1 LILCVAMSSLS
12 IFLLFIITGAFPGSY
27 SNSKLERFEF
37 SQIHM
42 GTQFNIILYAP
53 DVRTAADASDAAFKR
68 VQELDAIMSDYRAT
82 SELMMLCDKSG
93 GQWVKV
99 SDPLFRILARSQEL
113 ARLTDGA
120 FDITVGPVVR
130 LWRRARR
137 TGQMPDH
144 LSLARATELVGYRK
158 LELDRQTRSVRL
170 TKAGMLLDLGG
181 IAKGYAADEAISVL
195 KRHGVSRALV
205 AAGGDIVVS
214 GPPPGARGWVVGI
227 SPLEPTDARPN
238 DYLLLRDAAVST
250 SGDKEQYVEIDGL
263 RYSHIVDP
271 RTGLGLTSHITVTV
285 VARSGT
291 VSDSIAT
298 AASVLGPKRGLALI
312 NSTKGASGMIKQTT
326 AEGIRTVSNI
336 SKNAHRGNLR

>member
-1 LILCVAMSSLS
+1 MTSLF
-12 IFLLFIITGAFPGSY
+12 IFLLFLMTGAPPGAS
-27 SNSKLERFEF
+27 SRSKLERFEF

-53 DVRTAADASDAAFKR
+53 DVRTATDASNAAFKR
-68 VQELDAIMSDYRAT
+68 VKELDAIMSDYRAT
-82 SELMMLCDKSG
+82 SELMMLCGKSG

-113 ARLTDGA
+113 ARLTNGA
-120 FDITVGPVVR
+120 FDVTVGPVVR

-137 TGQMPDH
+137 TGQMPDP
-144 LSLARATELVGYRK
+144 LSLARASERVGYRN

-170 TKAGMLLDLGG
+170 IKAGMLLDLGG
-181 IAKGYAADEAISVL
+181 IAKGYAADEAIAVL
-195 KRHGVSRALV
+195 KRQGIRRALV

-214 GPPPGARGWVVGI
+214 EPPPGARGWVVGI
-227 SPLEPTDARPN
+227 SPPEPTDEPPN
-238 DYLLLRDAAVST
+238 DYLLLHDAAVST
-250 SGDKEQYVEIDGL
+250 SGDREQYVEIDGV

-271 RTGLGLTSHITVTV
+271 RTGLGLTNHITVTV

-291 VSDSIAT
+291 ISDSIAT
-298 AASVLGPKRGLALI
+298 AASVLGPKRGLELI

-326 AEGIRTVSNI
+326 AEGIRTVSSI

>member
-1 LILCVAMSSLS
+1 MMARLL
-12 IFLLFIITGAFPGSY
+12 IFLLFIITGAISASPSEP
-27 SNSKLERFEF
+27 KLVRFEF

-42 GTQFNIILYAP
+42 GTLFNIILYAP
-53 DVRTAADASDAAFKR
+53 DVRTATEASNAAFKR
-68 VQELDAIMSDYRAT
+68 VEELDAIMSDYRAT
-82 SELMMLCDKSG
+82 SELMILCNKPG
-93 GQWVKV
+93 GEWVKV

-113 ARLTDGA
+113 ARLTNGA

-137 TGQMPDH
+137 TGQMPDR
-144 LSLARATELVGYRK
+144 LSLVKASELVGYRK
-158 LELDRQTRSVRL
+158 LELDGQTRSVRL

-195 KRHGVSRALV
+195 KRQGIRRALV

-214 GPPPGARGWVVGI
+214 RPPPGARGWVVGI
-227 SPLEPTDARPN
+227 SPLEATDEPPN
-238 DYLLLRDAAVST
+238 DYLLLHDAAVST
-250 SGDKEQYVEIDGL
+250 SGDREQYVEIDGV

-271 RTGLGLTSHITVTV
+271 RTGLGLTNHITVTV

-291 VSDSIAT
+291 ISDSIAT
-298 AASVLGPKRGLALI
+298 AASVLGPKRGLELI

-326 AEGIRTVSNI
+326 AEGIRTVSSI